1 MKQIHLPNHNQISA
15 LNAGEYSI
23 TGHTGLKLRIRQGG
37 TISWR
42 YIYRDSMTEK
52 IKAMTLGR
60 YPSIDEVDAVQLWAV
75 ARKEVQLGKDPRGE
89 FKKEKT
95 KNVEAP
101 TINDVFE
108 KWMTLEIERKR
119 VHPQQVREMFNRDVI
134 PIIGDRKIE
143 SIESDDIDALL
154 DRIRL
159 RKVTRIPVYI
169 YNLLQQMFRFAKSR
183 KLLIRENIFHD
194 YKRPDDDNYER
205 DVKVLDDGDIRVLW
219 YEFDNWTFRDREK
232 ANSINKFTPI
242 ALRILLLTGLH
253 VQEINKAKWSDI
265 DLEEGIWHIPS
276 INRKVRVEYSICISD
291 LCKEQLLLLKEL
303 HGDHESILG
312 GGYADSSGFRKV
324 TDRILNRTKN
334 NRWTPKDT
342 RSTFAT
348 ICAKMKVTHEI
359 RQKCLGHSN
368 GSVESR
374 HYQKY
379 DFIDERQDAFQRVAN
394 YIKRVCVIDD
404 PSQSE
409 IQSLDI
415 RAKIEKIE
423 KFIERHHYD
432 HEYQDVKYLYGQIL
446 ESVIKEVN
454 DLNHDSN
461 DVSVRL
467 N

>member
-205 DVKVLDDGDIRVLW
+205 DVKVLDVIR
-219 YEFDNWTFRDREK
+219 
-232 ANSINKFTPI
+232 NK
-242 ALRILLLTGLH
+242 
-253 VQEINKAKWSDI
+253 ESK
-265 DLEEGIWHIPS
+265 
-276 INRKVRVEYSICISD
+276 EY
-291 LCKEQLLLLKEL
+291 
-303 HGDHESILG
+303 
-312 GGYADSSGFRKV
+312 
-324 TDRILNRTKN
+324 
-334 NRWTPKDT
+334 
-342 RSTFAT
+342 
-348 ICAKMKVTHEI
+348 
-359 RQKCLGHSN
+359 
-368 GSVESR
+368 
-374 HYQKY
+374 
-379 DFIDERQDAFQRVAN
+379 
-394 YIKRVCVIDD
+394 
-404 PSQSE
+404 
-409 IQSLDI
+409 
-415 RAKIEKIE
+415 
-423 KFIERHHYD
+423 
-432 HEYQDVKYLYGQIL
+432 
-446 ESVIKEVN
+446 
-454 DLNHDSN
+454 
-461 DVSVRL
+461 
-467 N
+467 